1 MAAEPAGGG
10 VRLRP
15 VRWRATG
22 IAVVV
27 AGAALIVAGLAL
39 VLTLRHTLTEQVHED
54 ATMRA
59 YEVARAL
66 ATGNPPPLEV
76 GDAEDML
83 IQVVG
88 VNGAVVTSSSNIT
101 GAPAVSS
108 IGPGDSDVV
117 TTPLDEG
124 DYLVVAVGVDEGAGQ
139 TVLVGRSLDD
149 VAETSRMVAVA
160 LIIGV
165 PLVLLVVGATTWRLV
180 GPVLD
185 RAERSDRRQR
195 QFVSD
200 ASHELRS
207 PIAAI
212 RQHAEVT
219 LAHPDRST
227 LDGLAS
233 PVLAEALRLQELV
246 EDMLLLARVDERA
259 LRLDR
264 QPVDVDDLAL
274 DEIRRLRA
282 VTSLQVH
289 GTGVGAGR
297 VEGDPRMLVRVLR
310 NAGDNAARHARTQVV
325 FSVATDRTG
334 WVKVTVDD
342 DGPGIPVADRERVFE
357 RFVRLDQARARD
369 GGGSGLGLAIVA
381 EVVRAHG
388 GTVAFGESDFGG
400 ARLRIRL
407 PGADVDES

>member
-1 MAAEPAGGG
+1 MAADSDRAAA
-10 VRLRP
+10 RLRA

-27 AGAALIVAGLAL
+27 AGVALVVAGVAL
-39 VLTLRHTLTEQVHED
+39 VWTVRHTLTEQVRED
-54 ATMRA
+54 ATLRA
-59 YEVARAL
+59 HEVAGVL
-66 ATGNPPPLEV
+66 AAGSRPSLEV
-76 GDAEDML
+76 GDSEDVL

-88 VNGAVVTSSSNIT
+88 DNGAVVQASPNIA
-101 GAPAVSS
+101 GEPAVAS
-108 IGPGDSDVV
+108 IDDGDSDVV

-124 DYLVVAVGVDEGAGQ
+124 DYLVVAVGVDDGAGQ

-149 VAETSRMVAVA
+149 VAETTRTLVLA
-160 LIIGV
+160 LVVGV
-165 PLVLLVVGATTWRLV
+165 PVVLLVIGSTTWLLV

-185 RAERSDRRQR
+185 RAERADRRQR

-212 RQHAEVT
+212 RQHAEVAT
-219 LAHPDRST
+219 AHPDRVST
-227 LDGLAS
+227 PSLAR
-233 PVLAEALRLQELV
+233 PVLAEAIRLQGLV

-282 VTSLQVH
+282 ATPLRVH

-334 WVKVTVDD
+334 WVEVTVDD
-342 DGPGIPVADRERVFE
+342 DGPGIAPADRERVFE

-381 EVVRAHG
+381 EVVAAHG
-388 GTVAFGESDFGG
+388 GTVAFDESDLGG

-407 PGADVDES
+407 PGSEDGAP

>member
-1 MAAEPAGGG
+1 MAADSAGGIA
-10 VRLRP
+10 RLRQ
-15 VRWRATG
+15 VRWRTTVT
-22 IAVVV
+22 AVVV
-27 AGAALIVAGLAL
+27 AGAALVVAGIGL
-39 VLTLRHTLTEQVHED
+39 VLTLRDTMTEQVHD
-54 ATMRA
+54 GASIRA
-59 YEVARAL
+59 EEVATAL
-66 ATGNPPPLEV
+66 ANGNQPPLAV
-76 GDAEDML
+76 GDAEDII
-83 IQVVG
+83 IQVVAP
-88 VNGAVVTSSSNIT
+88 NGTVAEASSNVAGEPPI
-101 GAPAVSS
+101 ADVA
-108 IGPGDSDVV
+108 PGDSDVV
-117 TTPLDEG
+117 ATPLNDG
-124 DYLVVAVGVDEGAGQ
+124 DYLVVAVDAEGD
-139 TVLVGRSLDD
+139 TVLVGRALDD
-149 VAETSRMVAVA
+149 VAETSRAVVLA
-160 LIIGV
+160 LVVGI
-165 PLVLLVVGATTWRLV
+165 PLVLLVVGATTWLLV

-185 RAERSDRRQR
+185 RVERSDRRQR

-212 RQHAEVT
+212 RQHAEVA

-233 PVLAEALRLQELV
+233 PVLAEAIRLQGLV
-246 EDMLLLARVDERA
+246 EDLLLLARVDERA

-264 QPVDVDDLAL
+264 QAVDVDDLAL

-282 VTSLQVH
+282 VTPMQVQ

-310 NAGDNAARHARTQVV
+310 NASDNAARHARTAIA

-334 WVKVTVDD
+334 SVEVTVDD
-342 DGPGIPVADRERVFE
+342 DGPGIPPADRERVFQ
-357 RFVRLDQARARD
+357 RFVRLDEARARD

-388 GTVAFGESDFGG
+388 GTASFDESDLGG

-407 PGADVDES
+407 PGADDDGS